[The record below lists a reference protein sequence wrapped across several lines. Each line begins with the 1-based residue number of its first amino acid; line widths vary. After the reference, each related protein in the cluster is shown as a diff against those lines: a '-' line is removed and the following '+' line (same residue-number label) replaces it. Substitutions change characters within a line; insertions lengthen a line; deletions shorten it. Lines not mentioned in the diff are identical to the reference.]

1 MRGLRLCAVLARA
14 GALTAPRCVCP
25 ELPAPAAASAVL
37 LATYR
42 ALLRAPPLP
51 LALPRS
57 LPRVGPPPLRPLQAD
72 SVKRKRVKKMNKHK
86 KRKLIK
92 RERNKNRGA

>member
-1 MRGLRLCAVLARA
+1 LAA
-14 GALTAPRCVCP
+14 
-25 ELPAPAAASAVL
+25 
-37 LATYR
+37 YR
-42 ALLRAPPLP
+42 ALLRAPPQTLP
-51 LALPRS
+51 QP

-72 SVKRKRVKKMNKHK
+72 SVKRKRVKKMNRHK